1 MQPSDPAGLVL
12 ALTWC
17 LAFWL
22 VLAVTVVQLT

>member
-1 MQPSDPAGLVL
+1 MESTDRVGLWL

-22 VLAVTVVQLT
+22 VFGVAVVELT